1 MTTIQKFEKPLG
13 MRDTLPRQFT
23 HQQHIRS
30 KAMQYV
36 EQYGYDFIQ
45 TPSLEYFE
53 TIGKLSSLDESSL
66 FKLVDNQ
73 GEMLVLRPDLTAPIA
88 RVAAS
93 KLLKEKN
100 PLRLAYSSTVFRAQQ
115 QEGGRPA
122 EFEQFGLELLGDTSE
137 MADAEV
143 ISIASGLL
151 RKLEL
156 SGFRITIGHSAFIDH
171 VIQTL
176 ISDEVE
182 QSRVRTALLER
193 NFVGIDAWAKESPKA
208 DKFMSFFTKA
218 IQGNK
223 VQDLIT
229 AFPELDND
237 VSERFVAL
245 ILTLEQMEELQ
256 GIVQIDPLLV
266 SHIHYYSG
274 MVFEVYGEGTGFPL
288 GSGGRYDGLIKEF
301 GADVGATG
309 FSLRLDRLLEV
320 VGLQEPS
327 ITSHL
332 LYTDKASYLKALQMA
347 TDFRSEG
354 QRVTLQMK
362 STVNVHQEFEENFDY
377 VTDLT
382 GGER

>member
-1 MTTIQKFEKPLG
+1 MIQKFEKPLG

-23 HQQHIRS
+23 QQQYIRS

-36 EQYGYDFIQ
+36 EQFGYDFIQ

-53 TIGKLSSLDESSL
+53 TIGKLSSLDESAL

-143 ISIASGLL
+143 ISIAAGLL
-151 RKLEL
+151 RSLEL
-156 SGFRITIGHSAFIDH
+156 SGFRLTIGHSAFIDQ

-176 ISDEVE
+176 IEGEVE
-182 QSRVRTALLER
+182 QSQVRTALLER
-193 NFVGIDAWAKESPKA
+193 NFVGIDAWAKESTQSQ
-208 DKFMSFFTKA
+208 KFMTFFNKA
-218 IQGNK
+218 IQG
-223 VQDLIT
+223 QSLQQLIA
-229 AFPELDND
+229 AFPELDTD
-237 VSERFVAL
+237 VSKRFVAL
-245 ILTLEQMEELQ
+245 IQTLEQMTELQ
-256 GIVQIDPLLV
+256 DVVQIDPLLV
-266 SHIHYYSG
+266 SHMHYYSG
-274 MVFEVYGEGTGFPL
+274 MVFEVYSEGSGFPL
-288 GSGGRYDGLIKEF
+288 GSGGRYDGLVKEF

-309 FSLRLDRLLEV
+309 FSLRLDRLIEV
-320 VGLQEPS
+320 VGLQEAS
-327 ITSHL
+327 AKRHL
-332 LYTDKASYLKALQMA
+332 IYTDQAGYGNSLQKAAEL
-347 TDFRSEG
+347 RSQG
-354 QRVTLQMK
+354 QNVTVQMK
-362 STVNVHQEFEENFDY
+362 STVKETLEYEQNFDL
-377 VTDLT
+377 VTDMT
-382 GGER
+382 GGMS